1 MDVLYHA
8 SCYAVY
14 VSPRASQQKL
24 QMKVSSENARH
35 YYEARTRAFDSLVKH
50 IEKTIVQCPGT
61 VTDMTEI
68 CALYVQIMQQQ
79 GVDVESYRAYLLKA
93 RLLSRFG
100 DSLSFHRPRKRKV
113 TEFVFNSKV
122 PAGPLVEKCSLA
134 IAVATAE
141 HDAEDAFSASNSDS
155 SVQESGSGSR
165 CLLCCAVL
173 ADRNFLNAEYRP
185 VSSRTR

>member
-14 VSPRASQQKL
+14 VSPRASQQNL
-24 QMKVSSENARH
+24 QLEVSSENARH
-35 YYEARTRAFDSLVKH
+35 DSEARTRAFDSLVKH
-50 IEKTIVQCPGT
+50 IEKTIVQCPET

-68 CALYVQIMQQQ
+68 CALHVQFM
-79 GVDVESYRAYLLKA
+79 
-93 RLLSRFG
+93 RLLSHFG
-100 DSLSFHRPRKRKV
+100 DSLSFHRLPKQKV

-122 PAGPLVEKCSLA
+122 PAGPLVEKSSLA
-134 IAVATAE
+134 IAAATAE
-141 HDAEDAFSASNSDS
+141 HDAEDSFSACNSDS

-185 VSSRTR
+185 VPSRTKRFD